1 MMEHGGFGSR
11 GFDSNLFTIQN
22 QNKLCHQAG
31 VEMHQQHSR
40 VRSIA
45 VGTSEAQS
53 FGNKEGICQ
62 TDSKVIAEHVEKEYK
77 AKDPM
82 LEKYLQAIC
91 RIEAHFVGFI
101 ATHIPRSE
109 NKEADTLAK
118 AATQNT
124 PLPAEV
130 FSKTIKAPSIEL
142 QGREILSISPNHSE
156 D

>member
-1 MMEHGGFGSR
+1 MGASGVAALTVIYSPSKIRTSYAIRLELKCTNNIAEYEALLLALR
-11 GFDSNLFTIQN
+11 
-22 QNKLCHQAG
+22 KLKAL
-31 VEMHQQHSR
+31 
-40 VRSIA
+40 
-45 VGTSEAQS
+45 
-53 FGNKEGICQ
+53 GIKRAYVK

-101 ATHIPRSE
+101 ATHIPRLE

-118 AATQNT
+118 AAAQNT

>member
-1 MMEHGGFGSR
+1 MGASGAGASTVIFSPSKIRTSYAIRLELKCTNNIAEYEALLLALR
-11 GFDSNLFTIQN
+11 
-22 QNKLCHQAG
+22 KLKAL
-31 VEMHQQHSR
+31 
-40 VRSIA
+40 
-45 VGTSEAQS
+45 
-53 FGNKEGICQ
+53 GIKRAYVK

-91 RIEAHFVGFI
+91 RMEAHFVGFI

-118 AATQNT
+118 AAAQNT